1 MSAYYRINANGFDP
15 CVVTKQDFD
24 PGGWQLGIDLP
35 SGFMR
40 VEVNRW
46 NEMFPLY
53 RIPVPAQCKLPGV
66 DKPTAGQPPVSR
78 PPVVTGPGKSTPI
91 TGDKCAPALPPRTDE
106 NIIGLKTKEHLEQP
120 LTFSLLG
127 WRVGAGKAGA
137 SSEPPLTGLGEF
149 TVPHRVETD
158 ADGNIRTADL
168 GKGPGGLAFAPPEFN
183 EFMLRGDGV
192 HPKGTWPD
200 RISRAAFTILAGTG
214 HGDDA
219 GNVLAFGLP
228 SARSYRPQ
236 SGWFFELDTST
247 GKLWARK
254 TDANCTVVA
263 SYDFEDIGAS
273 AGAPTNAS
281 YLTLGLHSG
290 LSNERVFVVGNGL
303 DAIDGGANG
312 NYTVSVD
319 ESELDHG
326 ALGGLSDDDHTQY
339 ALTPGGATAGNMAV
353 FDVDGRTVIDG
364 GAPTGTG
371 TVTNTASLD
380 DDAVVVGDG
389 GANGVK
395 TTGVTIDG
403 SNHMAGVADFAN
415 SGSTA
420 HGVVTPAQITSNQLD
435 YGGLAAGTI
444 AILDSDAL
452 WSIQSIAVPVND
464 GQIHTVFN
472 GGAHDI
478 IFENQSP
485 SELSDDSRKIDT
497 GTGADFV
504 LAPGTM
510 ANLFWSSATDRWH
523 VKGCAD
529 RVPTR
534 GSSMPSHNAPG
545 GSLFHNTSNGRL
557 VFQTSGTY
565 SDNWHELAFLSD
577 ITGTYQPLDAEL
589 SAIAGLTSA
598 ADRLPYFTGSG
609 TASLAVFTAAAR
621 SLLDDAD
628 ATTML
633 STLGLSANGK
643 SLVTAANYAA
653 MRGLLDLEAGTD
665 FPSLATFN
673 SHNTR
678 HQAGGDDAIKLDDL
692 AAPDDNTDLNA
703 STSAHGLLR
712 KLSNTATEFLNGQG
726 DWATPNVNVRKNS
739 TGSVHARPRINFIE
753 GSNVTLTVADDGT
766 DNEIDVTIAASGSGG
781 GLPDPGADGIVV
793 RNSATPTT
801 VNRSIAASAPV
812 TISNGDGVSGNPT
825 VGFDSAA
832 NLDNNARVG
841 VRKNSTG
848 STFSRRRLNLIEGSN
863 VTLTVADDSGNEE
876 VDVTIAS
883 SGGALCEVLS
893 ANQNSTSTTMA
904 NTNLNITVEAGK
916 TYSFEALLFII
927 QSEASTGFKIDFGG
941 TATFTAFAESVQSFV
956 GTGGIENRTHL
967 TTSPGTDITLI
978 DTTPTTQRHA
988 VVRGS
993 FTVNAGGTFILRF
1006 SRTGASGTATLGAG
1020 SWLRVIEGT
1029 SV

>member
-66 DKPTAGQPPVSR
+66 DKPTTGQPPVSR

-106 NIIGLKTKEHLEQP
+106 NIIGLKTKQHLEQP

-200 RISRAAFTILAGTG
+200 RISRAAFTILAGAG
-214 HGDDA
+214 HSDDA

-254 TDANCTVVA
+254 TDANCNVVA
-263 SYDFEDIGAS
+263 SYDMESIGGSGLGDPGGNGIVVRTALNTTTNRTIALAVDGALAVSNGDGVAGNPTIGIDIPS
-273 AGAPTNAS
+273 LPAPT
-281 YLTLGLHSG
+281 G
-290 LSNERVFVVGNGL
+290 
-303 DAIDGGANG
+303 AIDDNDDYVVIWSDA
-312 NYTVSVD
+312 D
-319 ESELDHG
+319 AAHRKIP
-326 ALGGLSDDDHTQY
+326 LSDLPAGSGTGDVSGPGIGNSTVGAIPTWGTTDGDE
-339 ALTPGGATAGNMAV
+339 LTDSVVIMDPVTGDVAGVNDFATTGATAL
-353 FDVDGRTVIDG
+353 
-364 GAPTGTG
+364 GT
-371 TVTNTASLD
+371 
-380 DDAVVVGDG
+380 
-389 GANGVK
+389 
-395 TTGVTIDG
+395 
-403 SNHMAGVADFAN
+403 
-415 SGSTA
+415 
-420 HGVVTPAQITSNQLD
+420 VTPAQITGNQLA
-435 YGGLAAGTI
+435 YTGLAPGTT
-444 AILDSDAL
+444 AILDGDAEHR
-452 WSIQSIAVPVND
+452 IQSIEAPAND
-464 GQIHTVFN
+464 GQIHTVYN
-472 GGAHDI
+472 DGLYNI
-478 IFENQSP
+478 IFENESP
-485 SELSDDSRKIDT
+485 SETGSDSRKINT
-497 GTGADFV
+497 GTGTDFV
-504 LAPGTM
+504 LAPGTQ
-510 ANLFWSSATDRWH
+510 ATLFWSAATNRWH
-523 VKGCAD
+523 IKGCAD
-529 RVPTR
+529 RIPSHTP
-534 GSSMPSHNAPG
+534 GAPSHNAPG
-545 GSLFHNTSNGRL
+545 GSLAFRTDNGRAYL
-557 VFQTSGTY
+557 QTS
-565 SDNWHELAFLSD
+565 SAVSNNWFALAFD
-577 ITGTYQPLDAEL
+577 GDFQPLNSNLTAL
-589 SAIAGLTSA
+589 AGLASA

-609 TASLAVFTAAAR
+609 TASLAVFTAAGR
-621 SLLDDAD
+621 NLLDDAD

-633 STLGLSANGK
+633 STLGLSDNGK

-665 FPSLATFN
+665 FPSLSTFN

-678 HQAGGDDAIKLDDL
+678 HQAGEDDAIKLDDL

-766 DNEIDVTIAASGSGG
+766 DNEIDVTIAASASGG
-781 GLPDPGADGIVV
+781 GLPDPGANGIVV

-801 VNRSIAASAPV
+801 VNRSIAANTADSAKGIV
-812 TISNGDGVSGNPT
+812 VSDGDGVAGDPT
-825 VGFDSAA
+825 IG
-832 NLDNNARVG
+832 
-841 VRKNSTG
+841 
-848 STFSRRRLNLIEGSN
+848 
-863 VTLTVADDSGNEE
+863 
-876 VDVTIAS
+876 
-883 SGGALCEVLS
+883 
-893 ANQNSTSTTMA
+893 
-904 NTNLNITVEAGK
+904 LNITSLATETVIGGDDYFPYAKYTGSYANSKIKLVDIARAASRAQQARLAGN
-916 TYSFEALLFII
+916 L
-927 QSEASTGFKIDFGG
+927 ASTGTTPINSNLSFDLVTGRSYRFRCVLFYTHTNSGGSVGARFDFNGS
-941 TATFTAFAESVQSFV
+941 ATFSSAIVGGYFSSSLNANVQRISSA
-956 GTGGIENRTHL
+956 GYN
-967 TTSPGTDITLI
+967 TSLATDIN
-978 DTTPTTQRHA
+978 TTA
-988 VVRGS
+988 
-993 FTVNAGGTFILRF
+993 
-1006 SRTGASGTATLGAG
+1006 ASGTVTGVMVLEGSCACNGSGTLVLRHGRTAGGSHTSSLLAG
-1020 SWLRVIEGT
+1020 STMEVYEVLDA
-1029 SV
+1029 